1 MAEREYGERLATIM
15 SALPGGFGVMGVLVG
30 LQQGRI
36 GPILIG
42 GLFLLTAW
50 WLARRLLR
58 ASRQR

>member
-1 MAEREYGERLATIM
+1 MTERDGQWLATIM
-15 SALPGGFGVMGVLVG
+15 SALPGGFGVMSVLVG

-50 WLARRLLR
+50 WLARRLFT

>member
-1 MAEREYGERLATIM
+1 
-15 SALPGGFGVMGVLVG
+15 LPGGFGVMGVLVG